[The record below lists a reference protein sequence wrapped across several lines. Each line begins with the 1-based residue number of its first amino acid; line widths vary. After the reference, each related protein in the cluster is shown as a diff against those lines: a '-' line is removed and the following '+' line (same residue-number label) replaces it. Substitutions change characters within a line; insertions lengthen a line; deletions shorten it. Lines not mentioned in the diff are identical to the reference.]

1 MEIQNVT
8 PQCHLRFLSSANPRI
23 IILCEPKVEHDH
35 KEPTKLIHK
44 SIMIKTNGFFKKA
57 KCENPTK
64 TLIEPYEQNS
74 RKWGKEYEKFRI
86 MAWANY
92 KH

>member
-1 MEIQNVT
+1 VLTQ
-8 PQCHLRFLSSANPRI
+8 
-23 IILCEPKVEHDH
+23 EPSFYVSKIEHDYQVDLRI
-35 KEPTKLIHK
+35 KEPTKLMLK
-44 SIMIKTNGFFKKA
+44 SIMIKTNGFFKKE
-57 KCENPTK
+57 KCATPTK

-74 RKWGKEYEKFRI
+74 REWGKGYEKFKI